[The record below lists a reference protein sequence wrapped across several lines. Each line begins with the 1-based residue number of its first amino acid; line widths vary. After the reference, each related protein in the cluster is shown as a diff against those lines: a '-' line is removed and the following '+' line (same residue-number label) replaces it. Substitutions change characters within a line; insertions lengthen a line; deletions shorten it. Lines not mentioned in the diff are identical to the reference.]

1 MTWLFRTNIR
11 LNSYDDR
18 ISLNINEND
27 KWSELANG
35 DEYLNTI
42 FSKVDNGNGT
52 VETKEINLLQ
62 RLYNI
67 MIKFFRGDDCV
78 DCEQLSEKIGNSS
91 INLEQIRENL
101 EAEEKNDYKTT
112 TRLAMKNSLN
122 LEQN

>member
-1 MTWLFRTNIR
+1 
-11 LNSYDDR
+11 
-18 ISLNINEND
+18 
-27 KWSELANG
+27 
-35 DEYLNTI
+35 
-42 FSKVDNGNGT
+42 
-52 VETKEINLLQ
+52 
-62 RLYNI
+62 